1 MGTIDR
7 MCYNKRK
14 REEMLLMEKLSI
26 EMYKLY
32 LTEYLVKEY
41 NLSELQAQHIIAKST
56 INKMLKTSPEFI
68 MNYSIEDN
76 AEEIWNEHM
85 GIPIEM

>member
-1 MGTIDR
+1 M
-7 MCYNKRK
+7 K
-14 REEMLLMEKLSI
+14 KLSV

-32 LTEYLVKEY
+32 LTEYLVKEH

-68 MNYSIEDN
+68 MHYLQ
-76 AEEIWNEHM
+76 
-85 GIPIEM
+85 

>member
-32 LTEYLVKEY
+32 LTEYLVKEH
-41 NLSELQAQHIIAKST
+41 NLSELQAQHIISKST

>member
-1 MGTIDR
+1 
-7 MCYNKRK
+7 
-14 REEMLLMEKLSI
+14 MEKLSI

-32 LTEYLVKEY
+32 LTEYLVKEH

-68 MNYSIEDN
+68 MHYSIEDN

-85 GIPIEM
+85 GIPIDMPYSIHYMF